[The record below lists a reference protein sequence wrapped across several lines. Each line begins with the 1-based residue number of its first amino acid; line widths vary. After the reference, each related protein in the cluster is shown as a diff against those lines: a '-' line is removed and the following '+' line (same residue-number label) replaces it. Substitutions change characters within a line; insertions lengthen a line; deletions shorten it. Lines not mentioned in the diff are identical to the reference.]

1 MWASA
6 LPAYVL
12 SLRGL
17 VLQGTP
23 GFPEEVEVSDHRPAP
38 RASSPF
44 LPSFPPQLGL
54 AFGGGGLLCSFFCHP
69 TVCQGRGA
77 LGSTRMSDPA
87 IAWEEL
93 RTKECCPSPALH
105 QLALER
111 DRERDGAW
119 PKAHSSQGLR
129 DSTRQQHGPLTWRL
143 RTGAVTWA

>member
-54 AFGGGGLLCSFFCHP
+54 AFGGGGAPLFFFLSPYCVP
-69 TVCQGRGA
+69 GPR
-77 LGSTRMSDPA
+77 STGKHKD
-87 IAWEEL
+87 E
-93 RTKECCPSPALH
+93 
-105 QLALER
+105 
-111 DRERDGAW
+111 
-119 PKAHSSQGLR
+119 
-129 DSTRQQHGPLTWRL
+129 
-143 RTGAVTWA
+143 

>member
-54 AFGGGGLLCSFFCHP
+54 AFGGGGGSSVLFSVTLLCARAEEHWEA
-69 TVCQGRGA
+69 QG
-77 LGSTRMSDPA
+77 
-87 IAWEEL
+87 
-93 RTKECCPSPALH
+93 
-105 QLALER
+105 
-111 DRERDGAW
+111 
-119 PKAHSSQGLR
+119 
-129 DSTRQQHGPLTWRL
+129 
-143 RTGAVTWA
+143 